1 MAQLDRLIRRFLSRP
16 PDVRFSELRRLLAAF
31 GFSLVRTRGSHH
43 LFEHPDGRQ
52 LCVPVKEQR
61 VKRVCVLRV
70 VEMLDLERYS

>member
-1 MAQLDRLIRRFLSRP
+1 VAQLDKLIRRFLQRP
-16 PDVRFSELRRLLAAF
+16 PAVRFSEVRRLLGAF

-52 LCVPVKEQR
+52 LCVPVKDQR
-61 VKRVCVLRV
+61 VKRVYVLRV